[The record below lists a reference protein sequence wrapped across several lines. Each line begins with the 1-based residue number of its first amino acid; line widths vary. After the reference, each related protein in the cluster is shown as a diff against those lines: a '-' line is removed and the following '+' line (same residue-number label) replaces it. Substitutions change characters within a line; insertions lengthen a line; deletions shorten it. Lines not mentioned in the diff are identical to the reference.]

1 MALPGAG
8 AIRFWGFSPALNL
21 LDLLDDA
28 PPSADADA
36 RRVLLVSPGD
46 VRHVLKTL
54 AAARAAAT
62 TTIPLEFSIFEQA
75 PEALARHLL
84 LVAVALD
91 FELPRRERAELLLEL
106 LANALLREKTAAYL
120 AAKARALQRLFA
132 HEEGPLVGVVDLSLL
147 KMKQRDEVEAVFG
160 TWLEEVPF
168 DVVRLRDERLR
179 RLYQER
185 YDARR
190 NVLDWDY
197 NMELV
202 PVGATIVHKIHF
214 REWRMTGI
222 AYELRDSS
230 YSCPN
235 RSLASMA
242 AGRENGRS
250 VMKRGF
256 WGDVANSPWAGW
268 GVECDE
274 ARLTKKR
281 SDQHIK
287 SSCDVAY
294 YNVISWLTQIE
305 TGRPFEL
312 KEGDVADFEYGSSVA
327 TAGTANFAKGFLSA
341 KAAPAAPLAA
351 VEEVAEAA
359 EAADDDVAA
368 AAADDGDAARAAA
381 AARVVAAKMAAL
393 PPFRLRLLCGSW
405 SEVERKGRHRGAYEA
420 MVVGSHVA
428 ELLLSPHINGVLRP
442 KAAVAL
448 ETAKYIC
455 ESHKKKKAEFGRVL
469 LRLAACKGWAA
480 KGRADPADAATLA
493 ELVSPDDL
501 SGTEVAHI
509 LFSYDEA
516 TAAARGEAAKKLIG
530 VGASPAKEQLALAA
544 PADDADA
551 GGADADAAAAT
562 GGGAA
567 AAVDLGLR
575 GAAEEADDAAALT
588 AKVGAAA
595 IKESKEEVA
604 VATRPGAPVGDALGG
619 GDKRCAITGE
629 PAKYKD
635 PVSGLHYAN
644 LDAFRE
650 LCKLH
655 PRPSE
660 RLQPNAPAD
669 GDAAATGAADGVK
682 GAPQR
687 PIVIS
692 SGGAMRQ
699 VNKVVR

>member
-1 MALPGAG
+1 M
-8 AIRFWGFSPALNL
+8 
-21 LDLLDDA
+21 
-28 PPSADADA
+28 
-36 RRVLLVSPGD
+36 
-46 VRHVLKTL
+46 
-54 AAARAAAT
+54 
-62 TTIPLEFSIFEQA
+62 
-75 PEALARHLL
+75 
-84 LVAVALD
+84 
-91 FELPRRERAELLLEL
+91 
-106 LANALLREKTAAYL
+106 
-120 AAKARALQRLFA
+120 
-132 HEEGPLVGVVDLSLL
+132 
-147 KMKQRDEVEAVFG
+147 
-160 TWLEEVPF
+160 
-168 DVVRLRDERLR
+168 
-179 RLYQER
+179 
-185 YDARR
+185 
-190 NVLDWDY
+190 
-197 NMELV
+197 
-202 PVGATIVHKIHF
+202 
-214 REWRMTGI
+214 
-222 AYELRDSS
+222 
-230 YSCPN
+230 
-235 RSLASMA
+235 
-242 AGRENGRS
+242 
-250 VMKRGF
+250 
-256 WGDVANSPWAGW
+256 
-268 GVECDE
+268 
-274 ARLTKKR
+274 
-281 SDQHIK
+281 
-287 SSCDVAY
+287 
-294 YNVISWLTQIE
+294 
-305 TGRPFEL
+305 
-312 KEGDVADFEYGSSVA
+312 
-327 TAGTANFAKGFLSA
+327 
-341 KAAPAAPLAA
+341 
-351 VEEVAEAA
+351 
-359 EAADDDVAA
+359 
-368 AAADDGDAARAAA
+368 
-381 AARVVAAKMAAL
+381 
-393 PPFRLRLLCGSW
+393 
-405 SEVERKGRHRGAYEA
+405 
-420 MVVGSHVA
+420 
-428 ELLLSPHINGVLRP
+428 
-442 KAAVAL
+442 
-448 ETAKYIC
+448 
-455 ESHKKKKAEFGRVL
+455 
-469 LRLAACKGWAA
+469 
-480 KGRADPADAATLA
+480 
-493 ELVSPDDL
+493 SPDDL